1 MIVKPAI
8 PGMGFDVN
16 QTLTGNQADAFKAAG
31 YSFAIRYLPR
41 TESLI
46 PGNLSRPEIQAI
58 LGVGLALMVVQHVA
72 KPGWEPSLAL
82 GTSYGSYA
90 ATYAEA
96 IGLPKGVNIWL
107 DLEEVAIG
115 SSVKEVTDYCT
126 AWFTAVSAAGYIPGL
141 YVGWGVVLSDQ
152 ELYDLPFKH
161 YWRAYNCDQNI
172 PVRGYQL
179 IQEPQKT
186 LAGIT
191 FDPDRLQAD
200 ELGDVP
206 FWVVAD

>member
-1 MIVKPAI
+1 MTVKPAI
-8 PGMGFDVN
+8 TGIGFDVN
-16 QTLTGNQADAFKAAG
+16 QPLTGAQAAAFKAAG
-31 YSFAIRYLPR
+31 YSFAVRYLPR
-41 TESLI
+41 TGNLI
-46 PGNLSRPEIQAI
+46 SGNLSQAEIQAI
-58 LGVGLALMVVQHVA
+58 LGAGLALMVVQHVA
-72 KPGWEPSLAL
+72 KPGWEPSAAL
-82 GTSYGSYA
+82 GISYGNYA

-115 SSVKEVTDYCT
+115 TSAKEVTDYCT

-141 YVGWGVVLSDQ
+141 YVGWNVVLSDQ

-161 YWRAYNCDQNI
+161 YWRAYNCDQSI

-179 IQEPQKT
+179 VQQPQKT
-186 LAGIT
+186 LDGIT
-191 FDPDRLQAD
+191 FDPNRLQAD

-206 FWVVAD
+206 LWVVAD

>member
-1 MIVKPAI
+1 MTVKPAI
-8 PGMGFDVN
+8 PGVGFDVN
-16 QTLTGNQADAFKAAG
+16 QPLTGAQATAFKGAG

-46 PGNLSRPEIQAI
+46 AGNLSQGEIQAI
-58 LGVGLALMVVQHVA
+58 LGAGLALMAVQHVA
-72 KPGWEPSLAL
+72 KPGWEPSAAL

-96 IGLPKGVNIWL
+96 ILLPKGVNIWL
-107 DLEEVAIG
+107 DLEEVALG
-115 SSVKEVTDYCT
+115 TSVKKVTDYCT

-141 YVGWGVVLSDQ
+141 YVGWGIVLSDQ
-152 ELYDLPFKH
+152 KLYDLPFKH
-161 YWRAYNCDQNI
+161 YWRAYNCDQSI
-172 PVRGYQL
+172 PVRGYQI

-186 LAGIT
+186 LDGIA
-191 FDPDRLQAD
+191 FDPNRLQAD

-206 FWVVAD
+206 FWLSPA

>member
-1 MIVKPAI
+1 MIIKPAI
-8 PGMGFDVN
+8 PSLGFDVN
-16 QTLTGNQADAFKAAG
+16 QPLTGAQAAALKAAG

-41 TESLI
+41 NGSLI
-46 PGNLSRPEIQAI
+46 SGNLSQAEIRAI
-58 LGVGLALMVVQHVA
+58 LSAGLALMVVQHVA
-72 KPGWEPSLAL
+72 KPGWEPSAAL

-107 DLEEVAIG
+107 DLEEVALG
-115 SSVKEVTDYCT
+115 TSVKEVTDYCT
-126 AWFTAVSAAGYIPGL
+126 AWFTAVSAAGYVPGL
-141 YVGWGVVLSDQ
+141 YVGWNVVLSDQ

-186 LAGIT
+186 LEGIT
-191 FDPDRLQAD
+191 FDPNRLQTD

-206 FWVVAD
+206 FWVMAD

>member
-16 QTLTGNQADAFKAAG
+16 QTLTGNQTDAFKAAG

-46 PGNLSRPEIQAI
+46 SGNLSQVEILAI
-58 LGVGLALMVVQHVA
+58 LSAGLSLMAVQHVPM
-72 KPGWEPSLAL
+72 PGWQPSLAL
-82 GTSYGSYA
+82 GTKYGSYA
-90 ATYAEA
+90 VAYAEA
-96 IGLPKGVNIWL
+96 IGLPKGLNIWL

-115 SSVKEVTDYCT
+115 TTVEEVADYCT

-141 YVGWGVVLSDQ
+141 YVGWNVVLSDQ
-152 ELYDLPFKH
+152 ELYNLPFKH

-179 IQEPQKT
+179 VQQPQKT
-186 LAGIT
+186 LDGIT
-191 FDPDRLQAD
+191 FDPNRLQAD

-206 FWVVAD
+206 FWLSPA